1 MINYFTNP
9 DDLVRT
15 SKRVLLEAKIT
26 NFKKIITALEKAFV
40 KFDKDYLESEVTFF
54 LDKFKILQ
62 DYWKK
67 NSEDKKNGVAQK
79 SSEEKYKEIFRLV
92 GGKSVFD
99 IIHGRNA
106 SMVEDIATKMANN
119 TIEKRNA
126 KIVLQLEEMGILE
139 VSEGDVKYSRD
150 GFNGIFTVMTESGKK
165 TIRIDTILAGGHNIQ
180 RLHYRTLVKIGK

>member
-40 KFDKDYLESEVTFF
+40 KFDKDYIESEVTFF

-126 KIVLQLEEMGILE
+126 KIVLQLEKMGILE

-180 RLHYRTLVKIGK
+180 RLHYRTLVKIVK

>member
-1 MINYFTNP
+1 MFQPHPWLDGPRGQKYSGWTVQCWVFI
-9 DDLVRT
+9 V
-15 SKRVLLEAKIT
+15 
-26 NFKKIITALEKAFV
+26 
-40 KFDKDYLESEVTFF
+40 ESEATFL

-79 SSEEKYKEIFRLV
+79 SSDEKYKEIFRLV

-126 KIVLQLEEMGILE
+126 KIVLQLEKMGILE

-150 GFNGIFTVMTESGKK
+150 GFNGIFTVMTESGEK

-180 RLHYRTLVKIGK
+180 RLHYRTLVKIGKWKKTY